1 MIAELIDKYIH
12 QNYKLYPC
20 NYIAM
25 DTLNGEAKHADK
37 YTDAD
42 KAEFEAYLNKQMD
55 KIDLP
60 NKDMD
65 FLRNYMLRMYAN
77 PAINHMKAQ
86 EA

>member
-1 MIAELIDKYIH
+1 
-12 QNYKLYPC
+12 
-20 NYIAM
+20 
-25 DTLNGEAKHADK
+25 
-37 YTDAD
+37 
-42 KAEFEAYLNKQMD
+42 MD

-65 FLRNYMLRMYAN
+65 FLRNYMLKMYAN

>member
-1 MIAELIDKYIH
+1 L
-12 QNYKLYPC
+12 
-20 NYIAM
+20 
-25 DTLNGEAKHADK
+25 DTLNGDTKYADK

-65 FLRNYMLRMYAN
+65 FLRNYMLTMYAN
-77 PAINHMKAQ
+77 PAINHLKAI